1 MKFRCVILPV
11 VFAQPLKRNKLLIK
25 GEITMVEP
33 VETMDGW
40 YSLHDFRTIDWTS
53 WKLASEEERKE
64 AITDIQQLLAEWD
77 ETEEANNGSHVLYNI
92 IGQKADLMF
101 MFLRPTTNEL
111 AAIETAINKSK
122 MGEFLIPAHSYFSVV
137 ELSKYRPY
145 KEEHPELIP
154 EVAKRLRPILPKWEY
169 ICFYPMDR
177 RRYGDENWYTLEKDV
192 RAKLLY
198 EHSMTGRKYAGKVS
212 QIITG
217 SIGFDDWEWG
227 VTLFAHDPLQ
237 FKKIV
242 YEMRFDEVSSK
253 YGEFGEFFVGNYLSN
268 QDIVSFLEI

>member
-1 MKFRCVILPV
+1 
-11 VFAQPLKRNKLLIK
+11 
-25 GEITMVEP
+25 MVEA

-40 YSLHDFRTIDWTS
+40 YSLHDFRTVDWTS
-53 WKLASEEERKE
+53 WKLATEDERKE
-64 AITDIQQLLAEWD
+64 AIDSLQHLLVKWD
-77 ETEEANNGSHVLYNI
+77 KVEDGKDGSHALYNI
-92 IGQKADLMF
+92 VGQKADLMF

-111 AAIETAINKSK
+111 ATIETELNKSK
-122 MGEFLIPAHSYFSVV
+122 MGEFLIPAHSYVSIV

-145 KEEHPELIP
+145 KEEHPEEIP
-154 EVAKRLRPILPKWEY
+154 EIAARLKPILPKWEHV
-169 ICFYPMDR
+169 CFYPMDR
-177 RRYGDENWYTLEKDV
+177 RRHGDQNWYTLEKDV
-192 RAKLLY
+192 RGKLLY

-217 SIGFDDWEWG
+217 SIGLDDWEWG

-253 YGEFGEFFVGNYLSN
+253 YGEFGEFFVGNHLPNEAIATY
-268 QDIVSFLEI
+268 LEI